1 MARSGAFST
10 SQYSGRCVDFNWWII
25 EQSTAGNY
33 TKIGWNIAGGGG
45 ASGYYKAA
53 PFTVVIDGEQ
63 VYYSDTRIE
72 LYFRTIITSGEKIIY
87 HNADGTRSFS
97 VSVSAAIYSYA
108 VNCSGSGS
116 WTIDSI
122 PRGASITAAP
132 NFNDEGNPT
141 ITYSNP
147 AGNNAATLEACIT
160 WEGAGNN
167 HIPYRDI
174 SKSGTSYTF
183 NLTEEE
189 RVLLRNAAKN
199 SNTLT
204 VKFVIYTRAFNNDF
218 WSNVEKTLTIVNA
231 TPTFTSSVKDMGGAS
246 TALTGAT
253 AGNVSMIKG
262 FNYMSCSMVAT
273 AYKGASITKY
283 KITNGANV
291 VEAAAANFNN
301 SEHNSFKFEVWD
313 SRGNHNSYT
322 TTVPM
327 INYIPLTVNTD
338 GKILLSTADNTKAS
352 IALDIKGNCFNGNFG
367 VQDNTLA
374 LDYTVVDTD
383 GNEITRGSIDTASF
397 SGNTYTAQYAIDDLD
412 YRLSYIVYV
421 GASDKIGAAQAYT
434 KTLQAIPLFDWGEHD
449 FNFNIPVT
457 IQGKDVM
464 TEINTINSRDYIV
477 EQGASGIWTWRKW
490 NSGLAELWG
499 AYGFNNGVNCNVAW
513 GSMYESA
520 ALQLPDFPF
529 NFTGVPHAHY
539 TWRVDSGS
547 AYSGAAWVEWAA
559 PTKSGAGYTYIC
571 RPTPITIYGYIC
583 MYFKG
588 NWK

>member
-1 MARSGAFST
+1 MALSGSFTTSAYSNRSLTFSWSATQST
-10 SQYSGRCVDFNWWII
+10 S
-25 EQSTAGNY
+25 GNY
-33 TKIGWNIAGGGG
+33 STISWSLKGSGS

-53 PFTVVIDGEQ
+53 PFTVTIDGEQ
-63 VYYSDTRIE
+63 VYSSSTRIE
-72 LYFRTIITSGEKIIY
+72 LYNGTTVASGTKTIY
-87 HNADGTRSFS
+87 HNANGSRSFS
-97 VSVSAAIYSYA
+97 ASVTAAIYSYSNN
-108 VNCSGSGS
+108 VSGSGS
-116 WTIDSI
+116 WTLDSI
-122 PRGASITAAP
+122 ARGATITAAP
-132 NFNDEGNPT
+132 NFTDEGNPT

-147 AGNNAATLEACIT
+147 LGSNVTTLEACIT
-160 WEGAGNN
+160 WDGATNYVS
-167 HIPYRDI
+167 YRDI
-174 SKSGTSYTF
+174 PKTGTSYTF

-189 RVLLRNAAKN
+189 RVLLRNASKN

-204 VKFVIYTRAFNNDF
+204 VKFVIYTKYSNNDF
-218 WSNVEKTLTIVNA
+218 WSNSEKTLTIVNA
-231 TPTFTSSVKDMGGAS
+231 TPTFTSSVKDLGGAS
-246 TALTGAT
+246 TQLTGAT

-262 FNYMSCSMVAT
+262 FNYMNCSMVAT

-283 KITNGANV
+283 KITNGGNS
-291 VEAAAANFNN
+291 VEASAADFNN
-301 SEHNSFKFEVWD
+301 SENNSFKFEVWD

-322 TTVPM
+322 TTIPM
-327 INYIPLTVNTD
+327 INYIPLTTNVD
-338 GKILLSTADNTKAS
+338 GKILLSTIDNTKAS
-352 IALDIKGNCFNGNFG
+352 ISLDIKGNCFNGSFG

-383 GNEITRGSIDTASF
+383 GNEIKRGSIDSISF
-397 SGNTYTAQYAIDDLD
+397 SGNTYTSKHSIDDLD
-412 YRLSYIVYV
+412 YRLSYIVYI
-421 GASDKIGAAQAYT
+421 GAQDKIGTTQTNT
-434 KTLQAIPLFDWGEHD
+434 KTLQAIPLFDWGEND

-464 TEINTINSRDYIV
+464 TEINTIGSRDYVV

-490 NSGLAELWG
+490 SNGVAELWG

-513 GSMYESA
+513 GSIYESG

-529 NFTGVPHAHY
+529 SFTGVPHAQY